1 MRAAA
6 LDPSPAGAEAEPG
19 LSKFSRQERKNF
31 LKMQGPAMEEE
42 PNPEVEMPLYNPAAV
57 RAMLDAFAEDPP
69 ELEVYDRA
77 SGEAA
82 TARVEAK
89 TRAMRAAL
97 AMGVDALS
105 DLNADM
111 LFVHD
116 RLITRGA
123 DQDQME
129 RSLHLSQSLYRHV
142 LHALV
147 HARNEWHTHN
157 RGHFFPREEDS
168 SPEDEFLIAAEFM
181 LKHESDTES
190 VDSNAT
196 QIFTPDPSEDED
208 QP

>member
-1 MRAAA
+1 
-6 LDPSPAGAEAEPG
+6 
-19 LSKFSRQERKNF
+19 
-31 LKMQGPAMEEE
+31 MEEE

-57 RAMLDAFAEDPP
+57 RAMLDTFAEDPP